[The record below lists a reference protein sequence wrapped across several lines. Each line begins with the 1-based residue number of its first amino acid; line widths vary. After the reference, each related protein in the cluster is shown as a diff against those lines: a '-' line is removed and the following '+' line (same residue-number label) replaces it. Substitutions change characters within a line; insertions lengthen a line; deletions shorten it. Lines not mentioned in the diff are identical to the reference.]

1 MAAGRVSMA
10 HGLRGP
16 NHAAATACATGAH
29 AIGDAFRLVQ
39 RGDADVMLAGG
50 TEGCVDATSVAGF
63 ASESPRRSS
72 RHGHRPG
79 RSRGMLPSFRRR
91 AGRFVMGEG
100 AGVLVLES
108 LASARARGAPVVAEI
123 RGYGQAGDALHV
135 TQPPTDGAGAASAM
149 RAALAD
155 AGFEPAR
162 VGYVNAH
169 ATGTRAG
176 DAAESAALLE
186 VFGDALRT
194 GAVAVSSTKG
204 ATGHLLGAAGAVE
217 AAFAAMAVRTGD
229 VPPTLHLTTPDPERC
244 LEGRITRRW

>member
-1 MAAGRVSMA
+1 MA
-10 HGLRGP
+10 
-16 NHAAATACATGAH
+16 T
-29 AIGDAFRLVQ
+29 
-39 RGDADVMLAGG
+39 
-50 TEGCVDATSVAGF
+50 
-63 ASESPRRSS
+63 
-72 RHGHRPG
+72 
-79 RSRGMLPSFRRR
+79 
-91 AGRFVMGEG
+91 
-100 AGVLVLES
+100 
-108 LASARARGAPVVAEI
+108 
-123 RGYGQAGDALHV
+123 
-135 TQPPTDGAGAASAM
+135 PTDGAGAASAM
-149 RAALAD
+149 RAALVD

-217 AAFAAMAVRTGD
+217 AAFAAMAVCTGD
-229 VPPTLHLTTPDPERC
+229 VPPRFISRRQIRRRC